1 MKIAMIVSMKYGPTK
16 FLHRDVEALLDK
28 NNLIK
33 IFTLLQNK
41 GLYNPTERWR
51 VIPVSRTR
59 VIFSQIPVFL
69 KKRAV
74 YLKLLRE
81 AFQLN
86 AVKNFL
92 IAVSFYKQI
101 KDDEIIYAY
110 FGDHKLF
117 TGYFC
122 KMLTGVPLVV
132 SIRAYELYRN
142 PNNAM
147 FVKALAQCDRIVTI
161 TNHNK
166 KRLMEHF
173 GAQEDKI
180 EIVRQIIELD
190 KFKPIPKIKILI
202 VGFFAEKK
210 GHEVLFKAIKILQR
224 DDIELWVVGD
234 INRSIVQIDGRKL
247 AEQIGIA
254 DRVAFFGEQ
263 SGNALRALYR
273 ECDIFCLPSR
283 PDRYGDHEG
292 FPNVIAEAMAS
303 GKPVVST
310 FHAGIPEAVDDFLV
324 EENNA
329 HQLAKALE
337 TACNSAKLRQE
348 IGEKNRRRAET
359 LFSAQNNDALQEI
372 LKKHARSIV

>member
-166 KRLMEHF
+166 NRLIEHF

-210 GHEVLFKAIKILQR
+210 ATKCSLRRLKYCNGTIS
-224 DDIELWVVGD
+224 
-234 INRSIVQIDGRKL
+234 N
-247 AEQIGIA
+247 
-254 DRVAFFGEQ
+254 
-263 SGNALRALYR
+263 SGL
-273 ECDIFCLPSR
+273 
-283 PDRYGDHEG
+283 
-292 FPNVIAEAMAS
+292 
-303 GKPVVST
+303 
-310 FHAGIPEAVDDFLV
+310 
-324 EENNA
+324 
-329 HQLAKALE
+329 
-337 TACNSAKLRQE
+337 
-348 IGEKNRRRAET
+348 
-359 LFSAQNNDALQEI
+359 
-372 LKKHARSIV
+372 